1 MPKSDHLH
9 LVFFCRSRIVLAML
23 APSASRLLRI
33 IACTGVLASLRP
45 AFNASS
51 SRDDWSGRRLKARA
65 PFECFAATGGFWS
78 ITANA
83 VRRIGVV
90 ERRLFSSTT
99 TAVEGQ
105 FCWETSTAALEP

>member
-1 MPKSDHLH
+1 
-9 LVFFCRSRIVLAML
+9 ML
-23 APSASRLLRI
+23 APSASRLVRI

-51 SRDDWSGRRLKARA
+51 SRDDWSGRRLEARA
-65 PFECFAATGGFWS
+65 PFEYFAATGGFWS

-90 ERRLFSSTT
+90 ERQFFSRTT
-99 TAVEGQ
+99 SLVDGKV
-105 FCWETSTAALEP
+105 CWKSSKAALEAPRKR